1 MFLGPDAKPFVRNG
15 DHFPLDVFLSAL
27 KLATPQ
33 YVPLSFSRFGPV
45 GLLAL
50 NGAVGAFLAAA
61 A

>member
-1 MFLGPDAKPFVRNG
+1 MFLGPNAQPFVGNG
-15 DHFPLDVFLSAL
+15 DHFPLDVFLPAL
-27 KLATPQ
+27 KLATPHN
-33 YVPLSFSRFGPV
+33 VPLSFSRFGPI